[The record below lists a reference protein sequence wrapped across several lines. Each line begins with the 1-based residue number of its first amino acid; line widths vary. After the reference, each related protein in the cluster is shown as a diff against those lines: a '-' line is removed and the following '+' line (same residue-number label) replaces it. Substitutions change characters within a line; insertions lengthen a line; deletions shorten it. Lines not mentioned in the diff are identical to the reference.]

1 MDAKEIQEKIDI
13 LQKEVSTV
21 IKGKDEVIRKVIM
34 AILASGHVLLED
46 VPGLGKTT
54 LAKAFSKALGFANKR
69 IQFTPDTMPSDIVG
83 MSIYNEQTNAFEYV
97 EGAAVNCNLLL
108 GDEINRTSSKTQ
120 SALLEAMAEGCVTV
134 DGVTH
139 QLLEPFVVMATQNPI
154 TSGGT
159 QALPDSQLDRFMI
172 CLSMGYPDAESQ
184 LAILKNVSDR
194 DLIEK
199 VQPVMTIEDVK
210 QAKSYVKN
218 MQVNDEILRYIIC
231 LCEKTREHEH
241 VELGISPRGVGALAE
256 MAKSFAL
263 CEGRTYVVP
272 DDVLAIFPDVCAHR
286 LILNTKA
293 RRENVTAYEILEEIS
308 QQTEK
313 PKLLRK

>member
-1 MDAKEIQEKIDI
+1 M
-13 LQKEVSTV
+13 
-21 IKGKDEVIRKVIM
+21 
-34 AILASGHVLLED
+34 LLED

-139 QLLEPFVVMATQNPI
+139 QLLEPFVVMATQNPV

-231 LCEKTREHEH
+231 LCCT
-241 VELGISPRGVGALAE
+241 
-256 MAKSFAL
+256 
-263 CEGRTYVVP
+263 GRCSCH
-272 DDVLAIFPDVCAHR
+272 FSGCMCAPFNFKYKGTQGKCNS
-286 LILNTKA
+286 I
-293 RRENVTAYEILEEIS
+293 
-308 QQTEK
+308 
-313 PKLLRK
+313 